1 MKWNPSKIHQLNS
14 RNVSLG
20 EYDYHLQVQDP
31 ACCGGSHDTG
41 EDVPGEVSAAELVTT
56 YTLQPTL
63 SSAHQQQCCRY
74 TQLLPGKEAE
84 EEGVAE
90 GAELEQEAE
99 EDDGYT
105 PPQEDYLPP
114 GLQVR
119 RPVSW
124 DFKLTNKIITG
135 TRGQS
140 QQRRLHRAERERGS
154 Q

>member
-1 MKWNPSKIHQLNS
+1 M
-14 RNVSLG
+14 
-20 EYDYHLQVQDP
+20 
-31 ACCGGSHDTG
+31 
-41 EDVPGEVSAAELVTT
+41 
-56 YTLQPTL
+56 
-63 SSAHQQQCCRY
+63 
-74 TQLLPGKEAE
+74 
-84 EEGVAE
+84 AE

-119 RPVSW
+119 RPVSRE
-124 DFKLTNKIITG
+124 FKLTNKIITG

>member
-1 MKWNPSKIHQLNS
+1 M
-14 RNVSLG
+14 
-20 EYDYHLQVQDP
+20 
-31 ACCGGSHDTG
+31 
-41 EDVPGEVSAAELVTT
+41 
-56 YTLQPTL
+56 
-63 SSAHQQQCCRY
+63 
-74 TQLLPGKEAE
+74 
-84 EEGVAE
+84 AE

-124 DFKLTNKIITG
+124 DFKLTNEIIAG

>member
-1 MKWNPSKIHQLNS
+1 M
-14 RNVSLG
+14 
-20 EYDYHLQVQDP
+20 
-31 ACCGGSHDTG
+31 
-41 EDVPGEVSAAELVTT
+41 
-56 YTLQPTL
+56 
-63 SSAHQQQCCRY
+63 
-74 TQLLPGKEAE
+74 
-84 EEGVAE
+84 AE

-119 RPVSW
+119 RPVYW
-124 DFKLTNKIITG
+124 DFKLTNKFISG